1 MTYADQKKTP
11 AESPHP
17 DLQKSYVH
25 EQLYEHSRWIRNPAI
40 FLLSATS
47 LLKFLILRLI
57 ILSPGSHGIHDGLQA
72 VAKLRQGVFHPGR
85 HLRINLPGQKAAGL
99 HLAKLRS
106 QNFLRDMPN
115 RTLKLPEA
123 FRSRQKIPEDQ
134 NLPFIADKRQRRL
147 HRAGWEVFFTVFE
160 VIVVIIWFSFR
171 LWGSGM
177 E

>member
-17 DLQKSYVH
+17 DLQKSYAH

-47 LLKFLILRLI
+47 LLKFLILRLV
-57 ILSPGSHGIHDGLQA
+57 ILSPGPHGIHDGLQA
-72 VAKLRQGVFHPGR
+72 VAKLHQSVFHPGR

-115 RTLKLPEA
+115 RALKLPEA
-123 FRSRQKIPEDQ
+123 FRSR
-134 NLPFIADKRQRRL
+134 RRSL
-147 HRAGWEVFFTVFE
+147 RIRTFHLSLISVSVVSTGQAGRSFFTVFE

-171 LWGSGM
+171 LWESEM